1 VQNNYL
7 IEGEGNLAEN
17 LKVLPVK
24 LVVQVDGQKTELS
37 ERAKQIGLSCIR
49 SVVIKHPDPEN
60 PTIFYDCPLS
70 KLEGLLE
77 TNEKELIQL
86 LAEQHEDIS
95 PEDVC
100 LLHNRNSITST
111 KNIEDLFIE
120 GDSIQETL
128 ELTLEIKPNEDEGM
142 QKFCRKY
149 DLSPYKQV
157 IIKFLTGEFSF
168 DILSGAN
175 ITIGQIK
182 DEIYKA
188 KSIPIHLQQLYHEN
202 IEVPNDAQNSTFI
215 AQMMMISGKPITL
228 KLIVK
233 PAQTFKIYVKKGN
246 FTNEQLE
253 IEILETA
260 TILDFKEEISVR
272 SGVPSKLIKIFPDR
286 RFGRDEDSQ
295 PLWNCDFHKTNYRIF
310 VYKIVIVLI
319 DDEGD
324 VRMEEYE
331 DENYFI
337 WNEAETLRNLHE
349 YYSRRYFYANVSL
362 KSKELKSNTLLKDLG
377 ETEIT
382 FVLTKR
388 RRCSVM

>member
-1 VQNNYL
+1 M

-24 LVVQVDGQKTELS
+24 LVVQVDDPKTELS

-77 TNEKELIQL
+77 TNEKELKRL
-86 LAEQHEDIS
+86 LAEQHQDIS

-100 LLHNRNSITST
+100 LLHNRDSITST

-128 ELTLEIKPNEDEGM
+128 ELTLEIKPNEEEGM
-142 QKFCRKY
+142 QRFCQKY

-175 ITIGQIK
+175 TTIGQIK

-228 KLIVK
+228 NLIVK
-233 PAQTFKIYVKKGN
+233 PAQTFKIYVKKDYYL
-246 FTNEQLE
+246 NEQLE

-272 SGVPSKLIKIFPDR
+272 SGVPLKLIKIFPDR
-286 RFGRDEDSQ
+286 CFDDDSK
-295 PLWNCDFHKTNYRIF
+295 PLWDCYFHKTNYKIWL
-310 VYKIVIVLI
+310 YKIVIVLI
-319 DDEGD
+319 DDQIYEG
-324 VRMEEYE
+324 VVKREEYII
-331 DENYFI
+331 ENKT
-337 WNEAETLRNLHE
+337 ETLGKLHKKI
-349 YYSRRYFYANVSL
+349 SRRYISNVSL
-362 KSKELKSNTLLKDLG
+362 KSKGLKSNTLLNDLG

-382 FVLTKR
+382 FVVTNR
-388 RRCSVM
+388 ICSVM